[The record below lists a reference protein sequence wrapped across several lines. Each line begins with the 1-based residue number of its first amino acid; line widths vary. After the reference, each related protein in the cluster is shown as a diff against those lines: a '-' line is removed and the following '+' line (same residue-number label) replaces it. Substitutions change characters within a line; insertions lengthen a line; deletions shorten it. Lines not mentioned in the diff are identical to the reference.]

1 MLTLKIKAKVVIS
14 PNSLVGDALDSEV
27 GIAALGKARAASAAC
42 FLQAPAPAA
51 LFPENCSA
59 SGSAAIFFASAD
71 QF

>member
-27 GIAALGKARAASAAC
+27 GIAALGKARAASAAY

-51 LFPENCSA
+51 LFPEN
-59 SGSAAIFFASAD
+59 
-71 QF
+71 